1 MGLGKFINKAVNAV
15 IVKPV
20 KAVAKAAEKAVNVVI
35 VKPIQAVAKAAEKSV
50 TWVNQEIVKPVIK
63 TVENTVK
70 SVLKDPLPFIAQ
82 VVGQYFMIPP
92 YVTSAAITAMRGG
105 DIKDIAKSA
114 AITYIAT
121 KTIPYVA
128 ETYFADAAGTAGDFT
143 ASMADKYGITPSTA
157 ATIGNATATGVTNA
171 AVSGMSAILAGKD
184 VSDAI
189 TNGFVQGSVSYT
201 SNSYFKDVQTQKDWG
216 ITPSTAKQIS
226 GLTSSTVTA
235 FVTGNDPAKAMANYI
250 SFATLKTVDSE
261 LKKGAYYLLDQA
273 SEFAKSTI
281 EAQKTYKSTQEKY
294 DSTAADLKAK
304 ADAFNAERE
313 AILAARQPY
322 MDSYNTNLGEYNKN
336 KAIYDDTNQ
345 SVEDRNAAVE
355 KMNAYAAEMQKA
367 VDGANSFNPKLETLN
382 QKAQEIETIKQE
394 LTDPNVGIAKD
405 LTIAANNLSSSY
417 DQYNKITEDAK
428 VADAEYGK
436 QLAEV
441 ATREALVD
449 AVNNGSLK
457 VVDNPDAPP
466 GSITLENGLVI
477 TADGKYLQEGKEIFS
492 TAAGVEQSGIDFKTE
507 AGDRFIFDN
516 TGQRLTSETDAV
528 KLAESEFGIKLNE
541 KEAEKFVGVPYGT
554 LDPLKAAAEAKVEE
568 QLKEYGYKAP
578 SKEMVDSFI
587 QKGGDTL
594 EFVEKFID
602 PYHVAADE
610 VNEYYKAVLGREA
623 TPEEIEL
630 HAGAKAEADVFNE
643 RQAQE
648 FERMRILQ
656 EVFGESSGPIYA
668 ETSKG
673 LDVAA
678 PRGYRVASIED
689 VKNKDKTGAIY
700 DPVVNAWLVTESKP
714 LTDKQYDF
722 LHRSVAG
729 GDDATALG
737 LLDNKDIFGDYDYK
751 TRVEVSGRFKL
762 AGDAGIDYSKIP
774 AGYRPATPEEA
785 EARTATDD
793 KGIFGDIHS
802 NTLLIPDGSVPIEL
816 LQDYTAGY
824 YSRSEDPSLDQI
836 VIKDTREPSES
847 DTDFLLRQFYG
858 DYYKQSKSGKQSK
871 PAKSLPT
878 VYVNANREYEY
889 TPWEEGLPV
898 DGLPSLDPVT
908 VTAKREEDPL
918 PSLDPVTVTAKREED
933 PLVDLP
939 YSPIT
944 PRPPVTNVT
953 VPGAP
958 AIKSPVTK
966 SPATRRPTSEALIS
980 TMMNFPVEAAEQAEP
995 ELPVV
1000 KQSRFFDMRQPLDIG
1015 FFNQP
1020 TGTTTQEEQGVVKIA
1035 SGGYMDI
1042 LFPKQSMSMDEI
1054 LRILEG
1060 K

>member
-1 MGLGKFINKAVNAV
+1 MGLKKLGKWIK
-15 IVKPV
+15 K
-20 KAVAKAAEKAVNVVI
+20 KTTQAANWIDDKI
-35 VKPIQAVAKAAEKSV
+35 IQ
-50 TWVNQEIVKPVIK
+50 PVIK
-63 TVENTVK
+63 TAK
-70 SVLKDPLPFIAQ
+70 AILKDPLPILAQ
-82 VVGQYFMIPP
+82 IVGASFGIPP

-114 AITYIAT
+114 AVAYIGSKAFSGTTYGKAFGEAGATVNDFTVELAT
-121 KTIPYVA
+121 KFDLSAT
-128 ETYFADAAGTAGDFT
+128 
-143 ASMADKYGITPSTA
+143 TA
-157 ATIGNATATGVTNA
+157 AVIGNAAQSGFTTAAIG
-171 AVSGMSAILAGKD
+171 GMRALITGKD
-184 VSDAI
+184 VGDAI
-189 TNGFVQGSVSYT
+189 TSGFTQGSIYSA
-201 SNSYFKDVQTQKDWG
+201 SDSYFGDINTQKNWG
-216 ITPSTAKQIS
+216 ITPDTAKQLS
-226 GLTSSTVTA
+226 GITA
-235 FVTGNDPAKAMANYI
+235 SVGNALVTGNDPEKAISNYI
-250 SFATLKTVDSE
+250 AYATTKTIDSE
-261 LKKGAYYLLDQA
+261 LKKGASYLWDQA
-273 SEFAKSTI
+273 KDLAKTTTESKKTYE
-281 EAQKTYKSTQEKY
+281 EAQAKY
-294 DSTAADLKAK
+294 DSTAADLQAK

-313 AILAARQPY
+313 AVLAARQPY
-322 MDSYNTNLGEYNKN
+322 MDSYNTNLGEYNKQ

-382 QKAQEIETIKQE
+382 QKGQEIESIKTS
-394 LTDPNVGIAKD
+394 LTDPNVGVAKE
-405 LTIAANNLSSSY
+405 LTTAANNLSSSY
-417 DQYNKITEDAK
+417 DQYNKTIEDAK
-428 VADAEYGK
+428 VADTEYGK
-436 QLAEV
+436 QIAEV

-449 AVNNGSLK
+449 AVNNGDLK

-507 AGDRFIFDN
+507 AGDHFIFDN
-516 TGQRLTSETDAV
+516 TGKRMTSETDAV
-528 KLAESEFGIKLNE
+528 KLAESEFGIKLDE

-568 QLKEYGYKAP
+568 QLKDFGYKAP

-594 EFVEKFID
+594 GFVEQFID

-648 FERMRILQ
+648 LERMRILQ
-656 EVFGESSGPIYA
+656 EVFGESSSPIYA

-673 LDVAA
+673 VDVAA

-700 DPVVNAWLVTESKP
+700 DSGINAWLVSESKP

-722 LHRSVAG
+722 LHSSVAG

-737 LLDNKDIFGDYDYK
+737 LLNAGDGE

-774 AGYRPATPEEA
+774 AGYRPATPEES

-802 NTLLIPDGSVPIEL
+802 NTLLIPDGSVPTEL

-858 DYYKQSKSGKQSK
+858 DYYKKSK
-871 PAKSLPT
+871 PEKSLPT

-889 TPWEEGLPV
+889 TPWEEGFPV
-898 DGLPSLDPVT
+898 DELPSLDPVT
-908 VTAKREEDPL
+908 VTAKREEEPL
-918 PSLDPVTVTAKREED
+918 L
-933 PLVDLP
+933 DLP

-966 SPATRRPTSEALIS
+966 SPATRKPTSEALIS
-980 TMMNFPVEAAEQAEP
+980 TMMNVPVEAAEQAEP

-1020 TGTTTQEEQGVVKIA
+1020 TGTTAQEEQGVVKIA

>member
-1 MGLGKFINKAVNAV
+1 MGKLKKAWNK
-15 IVKPV
+15 V
-20 KAVAKAAEKAVNVVI
+20 KAKVKQAGDWIDDKIIQPVV
-35 VKPIQAVAKAAEKSV
+35 
-50 TWVNQEIVKPVIK
+50 K
-63 TVENTVK
+63 TVKNTVT
-70 SVLKDPLPFIAQ
+70 SFLKDPLPFVAQ
-82 VVGQYFMIPP
+82 IVGQYFGIPP

-128 ETYFADAAGTAGDFT
+128 ETYFADVAGSAGDFT
-143 ASMADKYGITPSTA
+143 ASMADKYGISASTA

-273 SEFAKSTI
+273 NEFAKNTI

-294 DSTAADLKAK
+294 DSTSADLKAK
-304 ADAFNAERE
+304 ADSFNAERE
-313 AILAARQPY
+313 AVLAERQPY
-322 MDSYNTNLGEYNKN
+322 MDAYNTNLGEYNKQ

-345 SVEDRNAAVE
+345 SVEARNAAVE
-355 KMNAYAAEMQKA
+355 KMNTYAAEMQKA
-367 VDGANSFNPKLETLN
+367 VDGANSFNPKLEALN
-382 QKAQEIETIKQE
+382 QKAQEIETIKTS

-405 LTIAANNLSSSY
+405 LTTAANNLSSSY
-417 DQYNKITEDAK
+417 DQYNKTIEDAK
-428 VADAEYGK
+428 VADTEYGK

-492 TAAGVEQSGIDFKTE
+492 TATGVEQSGIDFKTE

-528 KLAESEFGIKLNE
+528 KLAESEFGIKLDE

-554 LDPLKAAAEAKVEE
+554 LDPLKEEAQAKVEE
-568 QLKEYGYKAP
+568 QLKEFGYKAP

-594 EFVEKFID
+594 GFVEQFID

-648 FERMRILQ
+648 LERMRILQ
-656 EVFGESSGPIYA
+656 EVFGESSSPIYA

-673 LDVAA
+673 VDVAA

-700 DPVVNAWLVTESKP
+700 DSGINAWLVSESKP

-722 LHRSVAG
+722 LHSSVAG

-737 LLDNKDIFGDYDYK
+737 LLNTGDGE

-785 EARTATDD
+785 EARTAADD

-824 YSRSEDPSLDQI
+824 YSRSEDPSLDEI

-858 DYYKQSKSGKQSK
+858 DYYKKSK
-871 PAKSLPT
+871 PTKSLPT

-889 TPWEEGLPV
+889 TPWEEGFPV
-898 DGLPSLDPVT
+898 EEIPSLDPVT
-908 VTAKREEDPL
+908 VTAKREEEPL
-918 PSLDPVTVTAKREED
+918 L
-933 PLVDLP
+933 DLP

-944 PRPPVTNVT
+944 PRPPIPTVT
-953 VPGAP
+953 VPD
-958 AIKSPVTK
+958 TK
-966 SPATRRPTSEALIS
+966 SPTASKPASQPTRRPTASYNPMDFMFDTA
-980 TMMNFPVEAAEQAEP
+980 PVPQNVEQEP
-995 ELPVV
+995 TNVVQKSPVLDLR
-1000 KQSRFFDMRQPLDIG
+1000 SPLDIG
-1015 FFNQP
+1015 FFDQIAEAQKNTQDQP
-1020 TGTTTQEEQGVVKIA
+1020 GVVKIA

-1042 LFPKQSMSMDEI
+1042 LFPKQGMSMDEI
-1054 LRILEG
+1054 LRMLEG

>member
-1 MGLGKFINKAVNAV
+1 
-15 IVKPV
+15 
-20 KAVAKAAEKAVNVVI
+20 
-35 VKPIQAVAKAAEKSV
+35 
-50 TWVNQEIVKPVIK
+50 
-63 TVENTVK
+63 
-70 SVLKDPLPFIAQ
+70 
-82 VVGQYFMIPP
+82 
-92 YVTSAAITAMRGG
+92 
-105 DIKDIAKSA
+105 
-114 AITYIAT
+114 
-121 KTIPYVA
+121 
-128 ETYFADAAGTAGDFT
+128 
-143 ASMADKYGITPSTA
+143 
-157 ATIGNATATGVTNA
+157 
-171 AVSGMSAILAGKD
+171 
-184 VSDAI
+184 
-189 TNGFVQGSVSYT
+189 
-201 SNSYFKDVQTQKDWG
+201 
-216 ITPSTAKQIS
+216 
-226 GLTSSTVTA
+226 
-235 FVTGNDPAKAMANYI
+235 
-250 SFATLKTVDSE
+250 
-261 LKKGAYYLLDQA
+261 
-273 SEFAKSTI
+273 
-281 EAQKTYKSTQEKY
+281 
-294 DSTAADLKAK
+294 
-304 ADAFNAERE
+304 
-313 AILAARQPY
+313 
-322 MDSYNTNLGEYNKN
+322 
-336 KAIYDDTNQ
+336 
-345 SVEDRNAAVE
+345 
-355 KMNAYAAEMQKA
+355 
-367 VDGANSFNPKLETLN
+367 
-382 QKAQEIETIKQE
+382 
-394 LTDPNVGIAKD
+394 
-405 LTIAANNLSSSY
+405 
-417 DQYNKITEDAK
+417 
-428 VADAEYGK
+428 
-436 QLAEV
+436 
-441 ATREALVD
+441 
-449 AVNNGSLK
+449 
-457 VVDNPDAPP
+457 
-466 GSITLENGLVI
+466 
-477 TADGKYLQEGKEIFS
+477 
-492 TAAGVEQSGIDFKTE
+492 
-507 AGDRFIFDN
+507 
-516 TGQRLTSETDAV
+516 
-528 KLAESEFGIKLNE
+528 
-541 KEAEKFVGVPYGT
+541 
-554 LDPLKAAAEAKVEE
+554 
-568 QLKEYGYKAP
+568 
-578 SKEMVDSFI
+578 MVDSFI

-594 EFVEKFID
+594 GFVEQFID

-648 FERMRILQ
+648 LERMRILQ
-656 EVFGESSGPIYA
+656 EVFGESSSPIYA

-700 DPVVNAWLVTESKP
+700 DPGVNAWLVSESKP

-722 LHRSVAG
+722 LHSSVAG

-737 LLDNKDIFGDYDYK
+737 LLNTGDGE
-751 TRVEVSGRFKL
+751 TRVDVSGRFKL

-785 EARTATDD
+785 EARTAADD

-858 DYYKQSKSGKQSK
+858 DYYKQSKSDKQSK
-871 PAKSLPT
+871 SAKSLPT

-889 TPWEEGLPV
+889 TPWEEGFPV
-898 DGLPSLDPVT
+898 DELPSLDPVT
-908 VTAKREEDPL
+908 VTAKREEEPL
-918 PSLDPVTVTAKREED
+918 L
-933 PLVDLP
+933 DLP

-944 PRPPVTNVT
+944 PRPPVTNVI

-966 SPATRRPTSEALIS
+966 SPATRKPTSEALIS
-980 TMMNFPVEAAEQAEP
+980 TMMNLPVEAAEQAEP

-1020 TGTTTQEEQGVVKIA
+1020 TGTTTQEDPGVVKIA

>member
-1 MGLGKFINKAVNAV
+1 MGKKKNPFKQAGAWLKKKTDQVVNWVDDKIIQPVINT
-15 IVKPV
+15 
-20 KAVAKAAEKAVNVVI
+20 AKAI
-35 VKPIQAVAKAAEKSV
+35 
-50 TWVNQEIVKPVIK
+50 
-63 TVENTVK
+63 
-70 SVLKDPLPFIAQ
+70 LKDPLPMLAQ
-82 VVGQYFMIPP
+82 IVGASFGIPP

-114 AITYIAT
+114 AVAYIGSKAFSSTSYGKAFGEAGAT
-121 KTIPYVA
+121 VN
-128 ETYFADAAGTAGDFT
+128 DFT
-143 ASMADKYGITPSTA
+143 AKLASEYGLS
-157 ATIGNATATGVTNA
+157 ATTQAIIGNAAQSGFTTAAIG
-171 AVSGMSAILAGKD
+171 GMRALITGKD
-184 VSDAI
+184 VGDAI
-189 TNGFVQGSVSYT
+189 TSGFTQGSIYSA
-201 SNSYFKDVQTQKDWG
+201 SDSYFGDINTQKDWG
-216 ITPSTAKQIS
+216 ITPDTAKQLS
-226 GLTSSTVTA
+226 GITSSVA
-235 FVTGNDPAKAMANYI
+235 NALVTGNDPEKAITNYI
-250 SFATLKTVDSE
+250 AYATTKTIDSE
-261 LKKGAYYLLDQA
+261 LKKGASYLWDQA
-273 SEFAKSTI
+273 KDLAKTTTESKKTYE
-281 EAQKTYKSTQEKY
+281 EAQAKY
-294 DSTAADLKAK
+294 DSTAADLQAK

-313 AILAARQPY
+313 AVLAARQPY
-322 MDSYNTNLGEYNKN
+322 MDSYNTNLGEYNKQ
-336 KAIYDDTNQ
+336 KAIYDDANQ
-345 SVEDRNAAVE
+345 SVEVRNAAVE
-355 KMNAYAAEMQKA
+355 KMNTYAAEMQKA
-367 VDGANSFNPKLETLN
+367 VDGANSFNPKLEALN
-382 QKAQEIETIKQE
+382 QKGQEIESIKTS
-394 LTDPNVGIAKD
+394 LTDPNVGVAKE
-405 LTIAANNLSSSY
+405 LNVAANNLSSSY
-417 DQYNKITEDAK
+417 DQYNKTIEDAK
-428 VADAEYGK
+428 VADTEYGK
-436 QLAEV
+436 QIAEV

-449 AVNNGSLK
+449 AVNNGDLK

-516 TGQRLTSETDAV
+516 TGKRLTSETDAV
-528 KLAESEFGIKLNE
+528 KLAESEFGIKLDE

-554 LDPLKAAAEAKVEE
+554 LDPLKEEAQAKVEE
-568 QLKEYGYKAP
+568 QLKEFGYKAP
-578 SKEMVDSFI
+578 SKEMVESFI

-594 EFVEKFID
+594 GFVEKFID

-648 FERMRILQ
+648 LERMRILQ
-656 EVFGESSGPIYA
+656 EVFGESSSPIYA

-673 LDVAA
+673 VDVAA

-700 DPVVNAWLVTESKP
+700 DSGINAWLVSESKP

-722 LHRSVAG
+722 LHSSVAG

-737 LLDNKDIFGDYDYK
+737 LLDTGDGE

-802 NTLLIPDGSVPIEL
+802 NTLLIPDGSVPTEL

-858 DYYKQSKSGKQSK
+858 DYYKQSK
-871 PAKSLPT
+871 PEKSLPT

-889 TPWEEGLPV
+889 TPWEEGFPV
-898 DGLPSLDPVT
+898 EDLPSLDPVT
-908 VTAKREEDPL
+908 VTAKREEEPL
-918 PSLDPVTVTAKREED
+918 L
-933 PLVDLP
+933 DLP

-958 AIKSPVTK
+958 AIKSPVIK
-966 SPATRRPTSEALIS
+966 SPATRKPTSEALIS
-980 TMMNFPVEAAEQAEP
+980 TMMNVPVEAAEQAEP

-1020 TGTTTQEEQGVVKIA
+1020 TGTTTQEDPGVVKIA

>member
-1 MGLGKFINKAVNAV
+1 MGKLKKWAQKKVAQVKKAVKQAGDWIDDKIIQPV
-15 IVKPV
+15 INT
-20 KAVAKAAEKAVNVVI
+20 AKAI
-35 VKPIQAVAKAAEKSV
+35 
-50 TWVNQEIVKPVIK
+50 
-63 TVENTVK
+63 
-70 SVLKDPLPFIAQ
+70 LKDPLPMLAQ
-82 VVGQYFMIPP
+82 IVGASFGIPP

-114 AITYIAT
+114 AVAYIGSKAFSSTSYGKAFGEAGAT
-121 KTIPYVA
+121 VN
-128 ETYFADAAGTAGDFT
+128 DFT
-143 ASMADKYGITPSTA
+143 AELASKFNLS
-157 ATIGNATATGVTNA
+157 ATTQAIIGNAAQSGFTTAAIG
-171 AVSGMSAILAGKD
+171 GMRALITGKD
-184 VSDAI
+184 VGDAI
-189 TNGFVQGSVSYT
+189 TNGFTQGSIYSA
-201 SNSYFKDVQTQKDWG
+201 SDSYFSDINTQKDWG
-216 ITPSTAKQIS
+216 ITPDTAKQLS
-226 GLTSSTVTA
+226 GITA
-235 FVTGNDPAKAMANYI
+235 SVGNALVTGNDPEKAISNYI
-250 SFATLKTVDSE
+250 AYATTKTIDSE
-261 LKKGAYYLLDQA
+261 LKKGASYLWDQA
-273 SEFAKSTI
+273 KDLAKTTTESKKTYE
-281 EAQKTYKSTQEKY
+281 EAQAKY
-294 DSTAADLKAK
+294 DSTAADLQAK
-304 ADAFNAERE
+304 ADAFNVERE
-313 AILAARQPY
+313 AVLAARQPY
-322 MDSYNTNLGEYNKN
+322 MDSYNTNSAEYNKQ

-345 SVEDRNAAVE
+345 TVEARNAAVE

-367 VDGANSFNPKLETLN
+367 VDGANSFNPKLEALN
-382 QKAQEIETIKQE
+382 QKGQEIESIKTS
-394 LTDPNVGIAKD
+394 LTDPNVGVAKE
-405 LTIAANNLSSSY
+405 LNVAANNLSSSY
-417 DQYNKITEDAK
+417 HQYNKTIEDAK
-428 VADAEYGK
+428 VADTEYGK
-436 QLAEV
+436 QIAEV

-449 AVNNGSLK
+449 AVNNGDLK

-528 KLAESEFGIKLNE
+528 KLAESEFGIKLDE

-554 LDPLKAAAEAKVEE
+554 LDPLKEEAQAKVEE

-594 EFVEKFID
+594 GFVEQFID

-630 HAGAKAEADVFNE
+630 HAGAKAEANVFNE

-648 FERMRILQ
+648 LERMRILQ
-656 EVFGESSGPIYA
+656 EVFGESSSPIYA

-673 LDVAA
+673 VDVAA

-700 DPVVNAWLVTESKP
+700 DPAINAWLVSESKP
-714 LTDKQYDF
+714 LTDKQYAF
-722 LHRSVAG
+722 LRNSVAG

-737 LLDNKDIFGDYDYK
+737 LLDDDYKVRVEGTGQPIYADNPNAKDVQVPEGYRVASIDEANNQGKTGAFYDYN
-751 TRVEVSGRFKL
+751 TNAWIVP
-762 AGDAGIDYSKIP
+762 DASQD
-774 AGYRPATPEEA
+774 
-785 EARTATDD
+785 
-793 KGIFGDIHS
+793 
-802 NTLLIPDGSVPIEL
+802 L
-816 LQDYTAGY
+816 LQDNTAGY
-824 YSRSEDPSLDQI
+824 YSRPEDPSLDEI
-836 VIKDTREPSES
+836 VVKDTREPSESERQPFES

-858 DYYKQSKSGKQSK
+858 DYYKQSK

-889 TPWEEGLPV
+889 TPWEEGFPV
-898 DGLPSLDPVT
+898 DETPSLDEVE
-908 VTAKREEDPL
+908 VK
-918 PSLDPVTVTAKREED
+918 AKREED

-953 VPGAP
+953 VPGTP
-958 AIKSPVTK
+958 AIKSPVIK
-966 SPATRRPTSEALIS
+966 SPTKRKPTSEDLIS
-980 TMMNFPVEAAEQAEP
+980 SMMNVPVEAAEQAEP

>member
-1 MGLGKFINKAVNAV
+1 
-15 IVKPV
+15 
-20 KAVAKAAEKAVNVVI
+20 
-35 VKPIQAVAKAAEKSV
+35 
-50 TWVNQEIVKPVIK
+50 
-63 TVENTVK
+63 
-70 SVLKDPLPFIAQ
+70 
-82 VVGQYFMIPP
+82 
-92 YVTSAAITAMRGG
+92 
-105 DIKDIAKSA
+105 
-114 AITYIAT
+114 
-121 KTIPYVA
+121 
-128 ETYFADAAGTAGDFT
+128 
-143 ASMADKYGITPSTA
+143 
-157 ATIGNATATGVTNA
+157 
-171 AVSGMSAILAGKD
+171 
-184 VSDAI
+184 
-189 TNGFVQGSVSYT
+189 
-201 SNSYFKDVQTQKDWG
+201 
-216 ITPSTAKQIS
+216 
-226 GLTSSTVTA
+226 
-235 FVTGNDPAKAMANYI
+235 MANYI

-273 SEFAKSTI
+273 NEFAKNTI

-294 DSTAADLKAK
+294 DSTSADLKAK
-304 ADAFNAERE
+304 ADSFNAERE
-313 AILAARQPY
+313 AVLAERQPY
-322 MDSYNTNLGEYNKN
+322 MDAYNTNLGEYNKQ

-345 SVEDRNAAVE
+345 SVEARNAAVE
-355 KMNAYAAEMQKA
+355 KMNTYAAEMQKA
-367 VDGANSFNPKLETLN
+367 VDGANSFNPKLEALN
-382 QKAQEIETIKQE
+382 QKAQEIETIKTS

-405 LTIAANNLSSSY
+405 LTTAANNLSSSY
-417 DQYNKITEDAK
+417 DQYNKTIEDAK
-428 VADAEYGK
+428 VADTEYGK

-492 TAAGVEQSGIDFKTE
+492 TATGVEQSGIDFKTE

-528 KLAESEFGIKLNE
+528 KLAESEFGIKLDE

-554 LDPLKAAAEAKVEE
+554 LDPLKEEAQAKVEE
-568 QLKEYGYKAP
+568 QLKEFGYKAP

-594 EFVEKFID
+594 GFVEQFID

-648 FERMRILQ
+648 LERMRILQ
-656 EVFGESSGPIYA
+656 EVFGESSSPIYA

-673 LDVAA
+673 VDVAA

-700 DPVVNAWLVTESKP
+700 DSGINAWLVSESKP

-722 LHRSVAG
+722 LHSSVAG

-737 LLDNKDIFGDYDYK
+737 LLNTGDGE

-785 EARTATDD
+785 EARTAADD

-824 YSRSEDPSLDQI
+824 YSRSEDPSLDEI

-858 DYYKQSKSGKQSK
+858 DYYKKSK
-871 PAKSLPT
+871 PTKSLPT

-889 TPWEEGLPV
+889 TPWEEGFPV
-898 DGLPSLDPVT
+898 EEIPSLDPVT
-908 VTAKREEDPL
+908 VTAKREEEPL
-918 PSLDPVTVTAKREED
+918 L
-933 PLVDLP
+933 DLP

-944 PRPPVTNVT
+944 PRPPIPTVT
-953 VPGAP
+953 VPD
-958 AIKSPVTK
+958 TK
-966 SPATRRPTSEALIS
+966 SPTASKPASQPTRRPTASYNPMDFMFDTA
-980 TMMNFPVEAAEQAEP
+980 PVPQNVEQEP
-995 ELPVV
+995 TNVVQKSPVLDLR
-1000 KQSRFFDMRQPLDIG
+1000 SPLDIG
-1015 FFNQP
+1015 FFDQIAEAQKNTQDQP
-1020 TGTTTQEEQGVVKIA
+1020 GVVKIA

-1042 LFPKQSMSMDEI
+1042 LFPKQGMSMDEI
-1054 LRILEG
+1054 LRMLEG

>member
-1 MGLGKFINKAVNAV
+1 MGKLKRWAQKKVAQVKKAVKQAGDWIDDKIIQPV
-15 IVKPV
+15 INT
-20 KAVAKAAEKAVNVVI
+20 AKAI
-35 VKPIQAVAKAAEKSV
+35 
-50 TWVNQEIVKPVIK
+50 
-63 TVENTVK
+63 
-70 SVLKDPLPFIAQ
+70 LKDPLPMLAQ
-82 VVGQYFMIPP
+82 IVGASFGIPP

-114 AITYIAT
+114 AVA
-121 KTIPYVA
+121 YVGSKA
-128 ETYFADAAGTAGDFT
+128 FSSTSYGKAFGEAGASVNDFT
-143 ASMADKYGITPSTA
+143 ADLASKFNLSATTQAIVGNAAQSGFTTA
-157 ATIGNATATGVTNA
+157 AIG
-171 AVSGMSAILAGKD
+171 GMRALITGKD
-184 VSDAI
+184 VGDAI
-189 TNGFVQGSVSYT
+189 TSGFTQGSIYSA
-201 SNSYFKDVQTQKDWG
+201 SDSYFSDINTQKDWG
-216 ITPSTAKQIS
+216 ITPDTAKQLS
-226 GLTSSTVTA
+226 GITA
-235 FVTGNDPAKAMANYI
+235 SVGNALVTGNDPEKAISNYI
-250 SFATLKTVDSE
+250 AYATTKTIDSE
-261 LKKGAYYLLDQA
+261 LKKGASYLWDQA
-273 SEFAKSTI
+273 KDLAKTTTESK
-281 EAQKTYKSTQEKY
+281 KTYEETQAKY
-294 DSTAADLKAK
+294 DSTAADFQKK
-304 ADAFNAERE
+304 VDDFNAERE
-313 AILAARQPY
+313 AVLAARQPY
-322 MDSYNTNLGEYNKN
+322 MDSYNTNLGEYNKQ

-345 SVEDRNAAVE
+345 TVEARNAAVE

-382 QKAQEIETIKQE
+382 QKGQEIESIKTS
-394 LTDPNVGIAKD
+394 LTDPNVGIAKE
-405 LTIAANNLSSSY
+405 LNIAANNLSSSY
-417 DQYNKITEDAK
+417 DQYNKTIEDAK
-428 VADAEYGK
+428 VADTEYGK
-436 QLAEV
+436 QIAEV

-449 AVNNGSLK
+449 AVNSGSLK

-492 TAAGVEQSGIDFKTE
+492 TATGVEQSGIDFKTE

-528 KLAESEFGIKLNE
+528 KLAESEFGIKLDE

-554 LDPLKAAAEAKVEE
+554 LDPLKEEAQAKVEE

-594 EFVEKFID
+594 GFVEQFID

-648 FERMRILQ
+648 LERMRILQ
-656 EVFGESSGPIYA
+656 EVFGESSSPIYA

-700 DPVVNAWLVTESKP
+700 DPGVNAWLVSESKP

-722 LHRSVAG
+722 LHSSVAG

-737 LLDNKDIFGDYDYK
+737 LLDSGGGE
-751 TRVEVSGRFKL
+751 TRVDVSGRFKL

-785 EARTATDD
+785 EARTAADD

-858 DYYKQSKSGKQSK
+858 DYYKKSK
-871 PAKSLPT
+871 PTKSLPT

-889 TPWEEGLPV
+889 APWEDDFPV
-898 DGLPSLDPVT
+898 EELPSLDPVT

-918 PSLDPVTVTAKREED
+918 L
-933 PLVDLP
+933 DLP

-944 PRPPVTNVT
+944 PRPPIPTVT
-953 VPGAP
+953 VPDTKSPTVTASKPASQPARRTTGLYNPMDFMFDTAP
-958 AIKSPVTK
+958 ETQNVEQEPTNVVQKSPVLDLR
-966 SPATRRPTSEALIS
+966 S
-980 TMMNFPVEAAEQAEP
+980 
-995 ELPVV
+995 
-1000 KQSRFFDMRQPLDIG
+1000 PLDIG
-1015 FFNQP
+1015 FFDQIAEAQKNTQDQP
-1020 TGTTTQEEQGVVKIA
+1020 GVVKIA

-1042 LFPKQSMSMDEI
+1042 LFPKQGMSMDEI